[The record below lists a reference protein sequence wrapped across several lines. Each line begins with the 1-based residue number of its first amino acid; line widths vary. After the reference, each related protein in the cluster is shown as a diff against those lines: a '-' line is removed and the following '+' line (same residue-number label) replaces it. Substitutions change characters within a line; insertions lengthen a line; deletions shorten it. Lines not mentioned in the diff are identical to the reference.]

1 MRRAFLSL
9 CIAMLPCATL
19 AQETEAER
27 SDRGRIT
34 AFIEDSL
41 SGAGREVIL
50 RGFRGALSSRATAE
64 ELTIADDEGIWF
76 TARDIVLDWNR
87 TALLTGAVSVNSF
100 TAAEII
106 FDRPPEAPPAPPTP
120 EAGGFALPELPVSIQ
135 IGQIT
140 AARVILGEAL
150 LGQRV
155 EGHVDA
161 SLSLSG
167 GAGEVRIL
175 IERQDD
181 GPDGQIRLG
190 AAFDNTS
197 RRLAIDLLAEEGPG
211 GLAATLLGLPGE
223 PAARLAVQG
232 DGPLSDFTAEIA
244 LQTDGEDR
252 LAGQVTLSAAAGP
265 EAAGAT
271 DFAARLQG
279 DLAPLFLPEYQDFF
293 GPEVGLSA
301 MGRRMANGAL
311 DLSELDLTTRSLAL
325 TGSLSLD
332 ADAVPRRFALSGR
345 IEDPTGQAV
354 ILPARSPVQLM
365 RGLLDLGYDAGVDE
379 TWRLNLRAEDLVLP
393 EAALPQLALAGSGR
407 MERRGAALFVGG
419 TLAFSAADMA
429 LTDPALAEALGPELR
444 GETRFWWETGAGR
457 LNLGRLQ
464 ISGAGVEAL
473 ANAQIAGLSDG
484 LRASGRVTADVA
496 DLARFS
502 ALTGR
507 ALGGAGRM
515 ELAGQGSPLGG
526 DFDVT
531 LALSGADLRLGL
543 PELDSALA
551 GQSRLDLA
559 ARRDATGTRLDRL
572 SLVAPRVTAEGRALL
587 ASDRS
592 EADLRFALPDLAPLR
607 PGLGGAVSGQAQLR
621 GAILQGQAEVTASL
635 DARGLR
641 VGQASADKLL
651 AGNARLEG
659 QVGLDQG
666 QVRIRSLRLDNPQ
679 LAVSMRET
687 AATVME
693 ISARLQNLG
702 LLLPEYPGPV
712 TVQGSARLGGQ
723 GYAVDLNGTGPG
735 QIDAR
740 LSGTIA
746 TDAARADLALTGT
759 AQAGLANPF
768 LGNRV
773 VSGPLSADLRLNGPM
788 QLSALTGRVSLSEGR
803 LADPTLP
810 FALERMA
817 ARADLA
823 AGRAVLDV
831 TAGISTGGSLRLR
844 GGLGL
849 AAPFAADL
857 ELDIA
862 QAAIRDPQ
870 LYRTLVEGAL
880 RVTGPLTGGALVA
893 GRLALGETEL
903 RLAATGFGA
912 SGDLP
917 GLAHVNEP
925 AAVRATRA
933 RAGLI
938 AQEAEDAA
946 PARPF
951 GLDLVISA
959 PNRLFLRG
967 RGLDAELGGEI
978 RIAGT
983 TAAVVPSGAFDLIR
997 GRLDILGRRLDLSEA
1012 SLVLEGSFDP
1022 MLRIVATTDADGI
1035 TAGVAI
1041 TGPATNPEVAFTSTP
1056 QLPQEEVLAQIL
1068 FGRRLENLSAIQALQ
1083 LANAVATLAGRGG
1096 DGIVAR
1102 LRQGFGLDDL
1112 DVQTGA
1118 EGGAQ
1123 LRAGRYLSENVYSE
1137 VTIESTG
1144 KSEIS
1149 LNLDLSDSV
1158 TVKSSV
1164 GADGN
1169 TGIGLFYERDY

>member
-1 MRRAFLSL
+1 MRRALLSL
-9 CIAMLPCATL
+9 CIAALPCAAV

-64 ELTIADDEGIWF
+64 ELTIADDSGIWF

-87 TALLTGAVSVNSF
+87 AALLTGAVSVNSF

-106 FDRPPEAPPAPPTP
+106 FERPPEAQPSPPTP
-120 EAGGFALPELPVSIQ
+120 EAGGFALPDLPVSIQ

-140 AARVILGEAL
+140 ADRVILGEAL

-155 EGHVDA
+155 EGEVDA

-167 GAGEVRIL
+167 GAGEVRVL

-181 GPDGQIRLG
+181 GPEGQIRLE
-190 AAFDNTS
+190 AAFDNAS

-211 GLAATLLGLPGE
+211 GLAASLLGLPGE

-232 DGPLSDFTAEIA
+232 DGPLSDFTADIA

-252 LAGQVTLSAAAGP
+252 LSGQVTLSAAPAP
-265 EAAGAT
+265 AAEGAT

-301 MGRRMANGAL
+301 TGRRMANGAL
-311 DLSELDLTTRSLAL
+311 DLSALDLTTRSLAL

-345 IEDPTGQAV
+345 IEDPAGQAV

-365 RGLLDLGYDAGVDE
+365 RGELDLGYDAGVDE
-379 TWRLNLRAEDLVLP
+379 TWRLNLRAEDVVLP
-393 EAALPQLALAGSGR
+393 EAGLPQLALTGSGR
-407 MERRGAALFVGG
+407 MERRGAALFIGG
-419 TLAFSAADMA
+419 TLAFSAEDMA
-429 LTDPALAEALGPELR
+429 PTDPALAEALGPDLR

-457 LNLGRLQ
+457 LNLGQAQ
-464 ISGAGVEAL
+464 ISGAGIEAL
-473 ANAQIAGLSDG
+473 ANVQIAGLSEG

-507 ALGGAGRM
+507 ALGGSGRV

-543 PELDSALA
+543 PELDEALA

-559 ARRDATGTRLDRL
+559 ARRDATGTTLDRL
-572 SLVAPRVTAEGRALL
+572 SLIAPRVTAEGRALL

-592 EADLRFALPDLAPLR
+592 EADLRFALPDLGPLR

-651 AGNARLEG
+651 AGNSRLEA

-666 QVRIRSLRLDNPQ
+666 QVRIRNLRLDNPQ
-679 LAVSMRET
+679 LALTMRES
-687 AATVME
+687 AATIMD

-723 GYAVDLNGTGPG
+723 DYTLDLRGTGPG
-735 QIDAR
+735 RIDAR
-740 LSGTIA
+740 LAGTL
-746 TDAARADLALTGT
+746 AADGSRANLALTGT

-768 LGNRV
+768 LGERV
-773 VSGPLSADLRLNGPM
+773 VSGPLSADLRLSGPL
-788 QLSALTGRVSLSEGR
+788 QLSALSGRISLSDGR

-810 FALERMA
+810 FALERIA

-823 AGRAVLDV
+823 GARAALEV
-831 TAGISTGGSLRLR
+831 TAGLSTGGSLRVQ
-844 GGLGL
+844 GGIGL
-849 AAPFAADL
+849 AQPFAADL
-857 ELDIA
+857 GVTLT
-862 QAAIRDPQ
+862 QAVIRDPQ
-870 LYRTLVEGAL
+870 LYRSLVNGDL
-880 RVTGPLTGGALVA
+880 RVTGPLTGGALLS
-893 GRLALGETEL
+893 GRIALGETEV
-903 RLAATGFGA
+903 RINATGFGE
-912 SGDLP
+912 SGELP
-917 GLAHVNEP
+917 GLTHVNEP
-925 AAVRATRA
+925 APVRETRA

-938 AQEAEDAA
+938 ETGAQDAV

-967 RGLDAELGGEI
+967 RGLDAELGGEV
-978 RIAGT
+978 RIGGT
-983 TAAVVPSGAFDLIR
+983 TAAVVPSGGFGLIR
-997 GRLDILGRRLDLSEA
+997 GRLEILGRRLDLAEA
-1012 SLVLEGSFDP
+1012 EMVLEGSFDP
-1022 MLRIVATTDADGI
+1022 MLRILATTEADGI

-1041 TGPATNPEVAFTSTP
+1041 TGPATDPEVTFTSTP

-1068 FGRRLENLSAIQALQ
+1068 FGRRLENLSALQALQ

-1096 DGIVAR
+1096 EGIVSR

-1118 EGGAQ
+1118 DGGTQ

-1137 VTIESTG
+1137 VTVDSAG

-1158 TVKSSV
+1158 TVRSSV
-1164 GADGN
+1164 GEDGN
-1169 TGIGLFYERDY
+1169 TGIGLFYEKDY